1 MPRLAFLLVLA
12 LVAQPASAQFGVP
25 KSPPP
30 AAEEA
35 LSVYAFTPRH
45 QPAAEA
51 LALVQPLLSAR
62 GGVEMRSTS
71 LIVRDTA
78 DVIARLKLVLE
89 RFDHPRVDVRFEI
102 FVVRATRASFSPLLP
117 GDPLPAA
124 LAARLKDQMPYSQ
137 YTVLSRT
144 ELSALEGSEVTYR
157 FGEGYGIRFRTGTI
171 LNGKHLKLQGFRF
184 ERGDGGA
191 QKSLFTGVLHLQ
203 LGNTF
208 AMSLSS
214 EESSASALVLV
225 MVPRVESGKR

>member
-1 MPRLAFLLVLA
+1 M
-12 LVAQPASAQFGVP
+12 
-25 KSPPP
+25 
-30 AAEEA
+30 
-35 LSVYAFTPRH
+35 YAYTPRY

-62 GGVEMRSTS
+62 GGVELRSKS

-89 RFDHPRVDVRFEI
+89 RFDHPPIDVRFEI
-102 FVVRATRASFSPLLP
+102 FIVRATRASFSPLLP

-137 YTVLSRT
+137 YNVLSRT
-144 ELSALEGSEVTYR
+144 ELSAQEGAEVTYQ
-157 FGEGYGIRFRTGTI
+157 FGDGYGIRFRTGTI
-171 LNGKHLKLQGFRF
+171 LNGKHLKLQSFRF
-184 ERGDGGA
+184 ERAEGA
-191 QKSLFTGVLHLQ
+191 APKSLFTGVLHLQ
-203 LGNTF
+203 VGNTF

-225 MVPRVESGKR
+225 LVPRVEGGKR